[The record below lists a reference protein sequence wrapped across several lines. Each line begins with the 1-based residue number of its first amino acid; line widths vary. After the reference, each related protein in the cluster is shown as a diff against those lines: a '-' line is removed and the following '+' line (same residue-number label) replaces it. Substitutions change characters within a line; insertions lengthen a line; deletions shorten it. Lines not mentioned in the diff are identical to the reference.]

1 MYYFISYYE
10 VGLKY
15 SKEWYGTLS
24 YAPPATVLLYN
35 DAEGYCIGM
44 IDQQIRGIDYI
55 TEEEAMEFVNSADL
69 DNPDIWA
76 GEKLANRYF

>member
-1 MYYFISYYE
+1 MFYFISYYE
-10 VGLKY
+10 PGLKY
-15 SKEWYGTLS
+15 GKTWYGTLD
-24 YAPPATVLLYN
+24 YAPLATVLLYN

-44 IDQQIRGIDYI
+44 IDQKIKGIDYI

-76 GEKLANRYF
+76 GDKLANRKF